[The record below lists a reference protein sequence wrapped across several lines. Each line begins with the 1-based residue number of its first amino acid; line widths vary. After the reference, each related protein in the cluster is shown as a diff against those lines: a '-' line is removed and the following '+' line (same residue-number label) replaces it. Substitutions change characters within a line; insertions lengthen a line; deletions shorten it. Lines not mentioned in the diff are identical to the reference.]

1 MPKQPVRPA
10 NIFQAP
16 APAQRTAPSP
26 AVAAQLA
33 LQQALAAHQ
42 QGQLAQAEPI
52 YRHVLTLQ
60 PRHPDALHYF
70 GVLLL
75 QTGRTQA
82 GAETIQQAINANPNQ
97 PAPHLNLGNA
107 LALLGR
113 HADALA
119 SYDRALRLEPRYA
132 DAHSNRA
139 AALRELGRAE
149 DAVASADRAIALQP
163 GLAEAHCN
171 RANALRDLSRL
182 PEAVA
187 NYDQALSLA
196 PQYADAQMNRGIALA
211 RLNRHEQAKAAFE
224 QVISLVPAYAEAHSN
239 LGVVLQE
246 MGRLDDALQAFRQA
260 LTLRPDHAEALCSMG
275 VVYQEMG
282 QLDPAL
288 ESLRQALAIKPGFLG
303 AHSNLLFTLS
313 YDTRCSPADYLA
325 EARRFGQAVS
335 AGVTP
340 FTAWPHSP
348 TQGRVEAD
356 DAPPRRPLRVG
367 WVSGDLRHHPVG
379 FFLESILSQLD
390 PARLELVAYPTQVNE
405 DDLTARLKPRFK
417 AWQPIAGMSDAQAA
431 QRIHGDGIDVLI
443 DLAGHTAHNRLPVFA
458 WKPAPVQL
466 SWLGYLASTGVP
478 GMDYLLADPVSVP
491 PTHETH
497 FTEAIW
503 RLPETVNC
511 FTPPRVTE
519 ALAVRQTPAL
529 ASGCITFGSFQ
540 SVVKITDAMLSLWA
554 RILSAMP
561 QSRLRLQNKQLAQDS
576 VRTQLMARL
585 AQAGIDA
592 GRVELAGPV
601 AGREAYL
608 ATHGHVDIILD
619 TFPYNGIT
627 TTCEA
632 LWMGVPTV
640 TLAGHTLLSRQGAS
654 LLSGAG
660 LADWVAS
667 DEASYIAL
675 AVRHGSDIP
684 ALAALRQ
691 GLREQVTAS
700 PLFDAVRFAEA
711 FTLAL
716 EGMASKA

>member
-1 MPKQPVRPA
+1 M
-10 NIFQAP
+10 
-16 APAQRTAPSP
+16 
-26 AVAAQLA
+26 AAQLA

-82 GAETIQQAINANPNQ
+82 GADAIQQAITVNPHQ

-119 SYDRALRLEPRYA
+119 SYDRALQLEPRYA

-182 PEAVA
+182 PQAVA
-187 NYDQALSLA
+187 CYDHALSLA

-211 RLNRHEQAKAAFE
+211 RLNRHEEAKAAFE
-224 QVISLVPAYAEAHSN
+224 QVITLVPAYAEAHSN

-246 MGRLDDALQAFRQA
+246 MGRLDDALQRFKQA
-260 LTLRPDHAEALCSMG
+260 LTLRPDHAEALCSLG

-282 QLDPAL
+282 QLEPAL
-288 ESLRQALAIKPGFLG
+288 ASLRQALDITPGFLG
-303 AHSNLLFTLS
+303 ARSNLLFTLS

-325 EARRFGQAVS
+325 EARRFGEAVS

-340 FTAWPHSP
+340 FTAWPHAS
-348 TQGRVEAD
+348 TRGKADAD
-356 DAPPRRPLRVG
+356 DAAPRAALRVG
-367 WVSGDLRHHPVG
+367 LVSGDLRHHPVG
-379 FFLESILSQLD
+379 FFLDGILSRLD
-390 PARLELVAYPTQVNE
+390 PARLELIAYFTQVNE
-405 DDLTARLKPRFK
+405 DELTERLRSRFK
-417 AWQPIAGMSDAQAA
+417 AWQPIAGLNDAQAA

-478 GMDYLLADPVSVP
+478 GIDYLLADPVSVP
-491 PTHETH
+491 PVHEAH

-503 RLPETVNC
+503 RLPDTVNC
-511 FTPPRVTE
+511 FTPPE
-519 ALAVRQTPAL
+519 ATPAL
-529 ASGCITFGSFQ
+529 AVGPTPALANGYVTFGSFQ
-540 SVVKITDAMLSLWA
+540 SVVKITDAMLGLWA
-554 RILSAMP
+554 RILVELP
-561 QSRLRLQNKQLAQDS
+561 QARLRLQNKQLAQES
-576 VRTQLMARL
+576 VRAKLLARL
-585 AQAGIDA
+585 AQAGIAAD
-592 GRVELAGPV
+592 RVELAGPV
-601 AGREAYL
+601 PGREAYL
-608 ATHGHVDIILD
+608 ATHRQVDIILD

-640 TLAGHTLLSRQGAS
+640 TLAGQTLLSRQGAS
-654 LLSGAG
+654 LLSCAG
-660 LADWVAS
+660 LANWVAF
-667 DEASYIAL
+667 DDASYIAL
-675 AVRHGSDIP
+675 AVRHGADIP
-684 ALAALRQ
+684 ALATLRQ
-691 GLREQVTAS
+691 RLREQVTAS
-700 PLFDAVRFAEA
+700 PLFDADRFAEA
-711 FTLAL
+711 FTVAL
-716 EGMASKA
+716 EGMAANA